1 MNPNNP
7 IGPLDPVDNRNAT
20 AAAASN
26 PVLVGDLY
34 AGRSNVN
41 PGQPRTYSDKTYVVQ
56 PGQLNREDWLRWSN
70 WMPSM
75 DQLLAAARLNVAD
88 AVDPWERG
96 AVTATMRQGIGMI
109 VLLALIAGIIP
120 FLANLWLGLTMQT
133 AVPLAQAA
141 NSVTPLTTAY
151 PPDSA
156 ITIIGTAVQTIAGL
170 PPRMPGV
177 LAGFLSALGMWINTP
192 LYWLGIWIVY
202 GLFVFGLARLMGAS
216 NTLQAFYAATAF
228 IAVPLLTRAS
238 RNMNLPLTAVG
249 ASPIAPG
256 SNTVAS
262 PRRSHSPS
270 TFFPSVTSTRSAA
283 PGFTNRP
290 YFSART
296 FPSTSGIR
304 SPRPSSRDSTSLR
317 PACTIASS
325 IITPGRTGNVAK

>member
-7 IGPLDPVDNRNAT
+7 IGPLDPVDNSKAT

-34 AGRSNVN
+34 AGRSSVN

-56 PGQLNREDWLRWSN
+56 PGQLNREDWTRWSN

-96 AVTATMRQGIGMI
+96 TVTATMRQGIGMI

-151 PPDSA
+151 PPNSP

-177 LAGFLSALGMWINTP
+177 LAGLLSALGMWINTP
-192 LYWLGIWIVY
+192 LYWLTIWIVY

-228 IAVPLLTRAS
+228 IAVPLLLTALAPIPVLGPLLVLAALVLAFAVYYKAMRFVTKLDGG
-238 RNMNLPLTAVG
+238 RTFLCMLLPLAVG
-249 ASPIAPG
+249 IVLPLIALLAG
-256 SNTVAS
+256 
-262 PRRSHSPS
+262 
-270 TFFPSVTSTRSAA
+270 
-283 PGFTNRP
+283 
-290 YFSART
+290 
-296 FPSTSGIR
+296 
-304 SPRPSSRDSTSLR
+304 L
-317 PACTIASS
+317 IASLF
-325 IITPGRTGNVAK
+325 PLGQPL